1 MTQHVLHTL
10 FHPRSV
16 VVLTGNDPNDPL
28 MLALLSNLCGPS
40 TYTLKVFKSIML
52 VGCRPHED
60 HLSQY
65 SHTDSL
71 ESLLI
76 QQTLPMPSDTLAV
89 LCGRQ
94 DKSIETIIK
103 QCHEAGI
110 STLLVLTWIPDSPEH
125 LQALLR
131 QYNMRLLG
139 PNSFGICS
147 PSKGLN
153 AWLGLTNPIAGR
165 LALLSQSGTIA
176 SAIVDWAAWQG
187 IGFSHVVAT
196 GTPIDVMPHQV
207 MDYLS
212 NDFQT
217 QSILMYVQNI
227 GNPTRFLSSLRST
240 SRSKPVAIVTEH
252 SLGADDRVLDAALS
266 RTGAVRGRRL
276 NDLVAAASVMTNA
289 RRIQEGALMIIG
301 NGAGPG
307 ELAAQKANELNIN
320 LLAPSQKL
328 QAQLESVMDSRGSVG
343 SVTTVWASCPTDLFI
358 NLATT
363 ALTDNQCGAV
373 LLMLSPTALIDLQS
387 LQEQVVQLHKKQ
399 RKLVMVCLMGGGGIV
414 DLRTRINEAGIPT
427 FRTPETAIEGY
438 QFLELFQ
445 RNQQLAKQSPDSH
458 AFRFQID
465 VNQARKQ
472 LQGKLD
478 QGISELNHLDLEPIF
493 SLFHIMVETGPQSGL
508 LNSPISLRVFQDT
521 TFGPAI
527 ALSFGGSHQSSKYVE
542 AVGLPPL
549 NTILAKDLINRALP
563 NTECFELEALL
574 RNLSSMVCEL
584 PEILELHL
592 MDVYIH
598 KDGSISTKSSASIS
612 SRPNLRRYEHLA
624 IQPYPR
630 QWISKIKLNEILT
643 TTVRPVLPRDAWMM
657 AEFVKNLS
665 HESRYFRFIAN
676 ISELTPKMLANM
688 THIDYDRE
696 MALLAVIEQNN
707 DSELI
712 GAARYIDNFDDKS
725 CEFAVVIGDDFQ
737 GLGLASYLMRKLF
750 IIANDKG
757 LRIMKGIVLLE
768 NVHMI
773 EFCKRLG
780 FNIQRDPDDYS
791 QVIATVKLTD
801 ELIENSTNK
810 LKKLD

>member
-1 MTQHVLHTL
+1 MTQHALHTL
-10 FHPRSV
+10 FSPHSV
-16 VVLTGNDPNDPL
+16 IALTGKNPNDPL
-28 MLALLSNLCGPS
+28 MLALLSHLCAPS
-40 TYTLKVFKSIML
+40 TDKRKSFNKITL
-52 VGCRPHED
+52 VGCLPNGDNLTSYPH
-60 HLSQY
+60 S
-65 SHTDSL
+65 
-71 ESLLI
+71 ESLSALSS
-76 QQTLPMPSDTLAV
+76 QGSNTSDTLAI
-89 LCGRQ
+89 LCSQ
-94 DKSIETIIK
+94 LDKSLENTIK
-103 QCHEAGI
+103 ECSEAGI
-110 STLLVLTWIPDSPEH
+110 NALLMLTWVPDSPAH
-125 LQALLR
+125 IQRLLR
-131 QYNMRLLG
+131 RYNMRLLG
-139 PNSFGICS
+139 PNSFGVCT
-147 PSKGLN
+147 PSRGFN
-153 AWLGLTNPIAGR
+153 AWLGLTSPISGR

-176 SAIVDWAAWQG
+176 SAVVDWATWQG

-217 QSILMYVQNI
+217 QSILMYIQNV

-240 SRSKPVAIVTEH
+240 SRSKPVAVVTEH

-266 RTGAVRGRRL
+266 RTGAVRGHRL

-289 RRIQEGALMIIG
+289 RRVQEGSLIIIG

-307 ELAAQKANELNIN
+307 ELAAQKAQELNVD
-320 LLAPSQKL
+320 LLTPSLEL
-328 QAQLESVMDSRGSVG
+328 QTRLESVMDNRGSIG

-358 NLATT
+358 DLAET
-363 ALTDNQCGAV
+363 ALSDHHCGAV

-399 RKLVMVCLMGGGGIV
+399 RKLVMVCLMGGGHIV
-414 DLRTRINEAGIPT
+414 DLRTRINEASIPT

-445 RNQQLAKQSPDSH
+445 RNQKLAKQSPDSH
-458 AFRFQID
+458 AFRFQVD
-465 VNQARKQ
+465 VNQARQ
-472 LQGKLD
+472 HIQERLTQGMTDL
-478 QGISELNHLDLEPIF
+478 SHRDLEHLF
-493 SLFHIMVETGPQSGL
+493 TLFHIAISPSPQHSL
-508 LNSPISLRVFQDT
+508 LSTPISLRVFQDA
-521 TFGPAI
+521 TFGPVI
-527 ALSFGGSHQSSKYVE
+527 ALSFGGSHHSSKYVE

-549 NTILAKDLINRALP
+549 NTILAKDLIARALP

-584 PEILELHL
+584 PELLELHL
-592 MDVYIH
+592 MEVAIH
-598 KDGSISTKSSASIS
+598 EDGSISTNASASITP
-612 SRPNLRRYEHLA
+612 RPDLRRYEHLA

-630 QWISKIKLNEILT
+630 QWLSEAKLNST
-643 TTVRPVLPRDAWMM
+643 TTTTIRPVLPRDAWMM

-707 DSELI
+707 ESKLI

-725 CEFAVVIGDDFQ
+725 CEFAVVIGDDYQ

-757 LRIMKGIVLLE
+757 LRIMKGIVLSE

-780 FNIQRDPDDYS
+780 FSIQRDPDDYS